1 MTPRIAEIRPS
12 HDSLEV
18 AWQGRREK
26 SRFLK
31 LWLRDHCGCPECLH
45 PETKQRQVDSFA
57 LPAAPEV
64 AHHQLVDGGAA
75 LDVIWAADGHA
86 SRYDAAF
93 LADLTGAAEA
103 PEIETWDRA
112 ALDNAPPSVAHAAA
126 MQSAAGLK
134 DWLEKIERFGF
145 CFVEGV
151 PPTAEATQALAER
164 IAYIRHTLFGG
175 FWDFTA
181 NMEHKDTAY
190 TTLSIGPHSDGTYSF
205 DAPGYQMFHCLEFD
219 GEGGESTLVDGF
231 RIAEIL
237 QRDAPEAYETLARVR
252 IPGHY
257 LDEGVNLRAARPLFR
272 EDAHGRLRQVS
283 YNNHDRAPFWLP
295 EDEMAAFYKAL
306 KAFDALANDPA
317 LVYRRRLEPGTAL
330 LFDNWRVLHGRLA
343 YQGHRRLA
351 GAYLN
356 KEDVESRLR
365 VLRQAP

>member
-1 MTPRIAEIRPS
+1 MTSRIARVTP
-12 HDSLEV
+12 HDDSLEI
-18 AWQGRREK
+18 AWEGAATP

-31 LWLRDHCGCPECLH
+31 LWLRDHCACPECLH
-45 PETKQRQVDSFA
+45 PETRQRQIDTFA
-57 LPAAPEV
+57 QPAAP
-64 AHHQLVDGGAA
+64 AIRHHQLVDGGAA
-75 LDVIWAADGHA
+75 LDVIWAEDGHA

-93 LADLTGAAEA
+93 LAGIAAEA
-103 PEIETWDRA
+103 EPPRLETWDRA
-112 ALDNAPPSVAHAAA
+112 ALDNAPPSVGHEAV
-126 MQSAAGLK
+126 MESDTGLRQ
-134 DWLEKIERFGF
+134 WLEQVERRGF

-151 PPTAEATQALAER
+151 PATAEATQALAER
-164 IAYIRHTLFGG
+164 VAYIRHTLFGG

-181 NMEHKDTAY
+181 DMEHKDTAY
-190 TTLSIGPHSDGTYSF
+190 TTLAIGPHTDGTYSF

-237 QRDAPEAYETLARVR
+237 RHDDPEAYAVLTSVRV
-252 IPGHY
+252 PGRY
-257 LDEGVNLRAARPLFR
+257 LDEGVSLRAERPLFR
-272 EDAHGRLRQVS
+272 EERGRLRQVS

-295 EDEMAAFYKAL
+295 ESEMAAFYRAL

-317 LVYRRRLEPGTAL
+317 LVYQRRLEPGTAL

-343 YQGHRRLA
+343 YRGHRRLA

-365 VLRQAP
+365 VLRAA

>member
-1 MTPRIAEIRPS
+1 MTPRIARITPTE
-12 HDSLEV
+12 DSLEI
-18 AWQGRREK
+18 AWEGGAAP
-26 SRFLK
+26 SRFLN
-31 LWLRDHCGCPECLH
+31 LWLRDHCACPECLH
-45 PETKQRQVDSFA
+45 PETWQRQVDTFA
-57 LPAAPEV
+57 QPAAPEIR
-64 AHHQLVDGGAA
+64 HHQLVDGGAA

-93 LADLTGAAEA
+93 LASLTETAPA

-112 ALDNAPPSVAHAAA
+112 ALDNAPPRVEHAAVMETA
-126 MQSAAGLK
+126 EGLK
-134 DWLEKIERFGF
+134 DWLEKIERTGF

-164 IAYIRHTLFGG
+164 VAYIRHTLFGG

-190 TTLSIGPHSDGTYSF
+190 TTLSIGPHTDGTYSF

-219 GEGGESTLVDGF
+219 GSGGESTLVDGF
-231 RIAEIL
+231 KIAEML
-237 QRDAPEAYETLARVR
+237 RRDDPEAYKTLASVR
-252 IPGHY
+252 IPGRY
-257 LDEGVNLRAARPLFR
+257 LEEGVSLRAERPLFR
-272 EDAHGRLRQVS
+272 EDERGRLRQVS

-295 EDEMAAFYKAL
+295 EAEMAAFYRAL

-317 LVYRRRLEPGTAL
+317 LVYQRRLEPGTVL

-343 YQGHRRLA
+343 YEGHRRLA

-365 VLRQAP
+365 VLRAA